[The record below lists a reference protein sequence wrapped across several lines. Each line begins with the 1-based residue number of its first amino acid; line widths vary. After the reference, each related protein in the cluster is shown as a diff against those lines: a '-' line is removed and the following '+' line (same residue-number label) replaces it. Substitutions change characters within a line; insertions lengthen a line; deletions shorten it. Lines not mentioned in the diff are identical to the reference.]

1 MSMPSTPVAPPAPGI
16 ARIVLEHERRGVSL
30 QIALRGV
37 LALFVVGT
45 TILLPPTSGATWC
58 LVVAAGYLLA
68 AVGLTIWLRG
78 GTASAIHW
86 GWLGLYV
93 DLLALSAVCLIADR
107 SAGTT
112 WTAFVLLGGF
122 FLLPVL
128 AATQLDVRVCVSVVV
143 PTVVFYA
150 IEAVASRESDAE
162 PWASVVLRVV
172 VLAGVGIAAVGLTRI
187 QRSRVT
193 AIQGLVADRTAL
205 LAELM
210 AVTESERR
218 SMAEHLH
225 DGALQYILA
234 ARMDLEDA
242 RELADPAAFD
252 RVDEALTQSSQLL
265 RSTVSELHPAVLAQ
279 SGLAAAVDQLAQ
291 AVAQRASLTLELD
304 TDRWPPDTRTGN
316 DLLLFGTARELLA
329 NVARHARAT
338 RLTVR
343 LELNGELAELTIADD
358 GVGVD
363 PGSLADRLAE
373 GHIGMNSHRV
383 KVESAGGEF
392 RLDSSPGGGTVVR
405 VSVPAVVLATAVPQ
419 IAR

>member
-1 MSMPSTPVAPPAPGI
+1 
-16 ARIVLEHERRGVSL
+16 
-30 QIALRGV
+30 
-37 LALFVVGT
+37 
-45 TILLPPTSGATWC
+45 
-58 LVVAAGYLLA
+58 
-68 AVGLTIWLRG
+68 
-78 GTASAIHW
+78 
-86 GWLGLYV
+86 
-93 DLLALSAVCLIADR
+93 
-107 SAGTT
+107 
-112 WTAFVLLGGF
+112 VLLGGF

-150 IEAVASRESDAE
+150 IEAIASRESDAE

-172 VLAGVGIAAVGLTRI
+172 VLAGVGIAAIGLTRI

-242 RELADPAAFD
+242 RELADPDAFD

-279 SGLAAAVDQLAQ
+279 SGLAAAVAQLAQ

-304 TDRWPPDTRTGN
+304 TDQWPAGTRTGN

-338 RLTVR
+338 SLMVR
-343 LELNGELAELTIADD
+343 LQLTGELAELTIADD
-358 GVGVD
+358 GVGID
-363 PGSLADRLAE
+363 PASLADRLAA

-392 RLDSSPGGGTVVR
+392 HLNSPASGGTVVR
-405 VSVPAVVLATAVPQ
+405 VRVPAVAVSTAGP
-419 IAR
+419 

>member
-1 MSMPSTPVAPPAPGI
+1 M
-16 ARIVLEHERRGVSL
+16 
-30 QIALRGV
+30 
-37 LALFVVGT
+37 
-45 TILLPPTSGATWC
+45 
-58 LVVAAGYLLA
+58 
-68 AVGLTIWLRG
+68 
-78 GTASAIHW
+78 
-86 GWLGLYV
+86 
-93 DLLALSAVCLIADR
+93 
-107 SAGTT
+107 
-112 WTAFVLLGGF
+112 LLGGF

-172 VLAGVGIAAVGLTRI
+172 VLAGVGIAAIGLTRI

-252 RVDEALTQSSQLL
+252 RVDQALTQSSQLL

-279 SGLAAAVDQLAQ
+279 SGLAAAVAQLAQ
-291 AVAQRASLTLELD
+291 AVAQRASLALELD
-304 TDRWPPDTRTGN
+304 TDRGRPTPGPATTCCCSAPPGNCSRTSP
-316 DLLLFGTARELLA
+316 GTPGPPGSRCA
-329 NVARHARAT
+329 
-338 RLTVR
+338 

-363 PGSLADRLAE
+363 PGVVGRRLAQ

-405 VSVPAVVLATAVPQ
+405 VSVPAVAVATAGPRS
-419 IAR
+419 AR

>member
-1 MSMPSTPVAPPAPGI
+1 MSMPTTPVVPPAPGI

-37 LALFVVGT
+37 LALFVMGT
-45 TILLPPTSGATWC
+45 TILLPPSSGATWC
-58 LVVAAGYLLA
+58 AIVAAGYLLA
-68 AVGLTIWLRG
+68 AIALTVWLRG
-78 GTASAIHW
+78 GAPSAIHW

-150 IEAVASRESDAE
+150 IEAIASRESDAE

-172 VLAGVGIAAVGLTRI
+172 VLAGVGIAAIGLTRI

-242 RELADPAAFD
+242 RELADPDAFD

-279 SGLAAAVDQLAQ
+279 SGLAAAVAQLAQ
-291 AVAQRASLTLELD
+291 AVAQRGSLDARAGHRSDGRPT
-304 TDRWPPDTRTGN
+304 PGPAI

-343 LELNGELAELTIADD
+343 LELTGELAELTIADD
-358 GVGVD
+358 GVGIA
-363 PGSLADRLAE
+363 PGSLADRLAQ

-392 RLDSSPGGGTVVR
+392 RLDSPPSGGTVVR
-405 VSVPAVVLATAVPQ
+405 
-419 IAR
+419 